1 MSSLPSIASQDK
13 ALHSIDINIPPQLHQ
28 EPVLAT
34 LIGNYD
40 LIVNFKA
47 AVLDRKATGG
57 GWFSLN
63 LEGYPQEIDK
73 ALDHLRNLG
82 IEIFAHGTVPIT
94 NRLDLP

>member
-1 MSSLPSIASQDK
+1 MSTLSSIASQAK
-13 ALHSIDINIPPQLHQ
+13 VLHLIDINIPPQLHQ

-34 LIGNYD
+34 LINNYD

-47 AVLDRKATGG
+47 AVLDQKATGG

-63 LEGYPQEIDK
+63 LEGYTQEIDH
-73 ALDHLRNLG
+73 ALDYLRNLG
-82 IEIFAHGTVPIT
+82 IEIFAHGTVPLA